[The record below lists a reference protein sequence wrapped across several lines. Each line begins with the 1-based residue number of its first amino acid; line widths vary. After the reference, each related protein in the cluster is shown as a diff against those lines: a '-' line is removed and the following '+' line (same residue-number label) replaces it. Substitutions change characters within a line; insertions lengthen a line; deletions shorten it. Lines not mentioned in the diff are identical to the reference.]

1 MELAASRLDVPPRMH
16 VQPVVRQ
23 GDPGSELLRY
33 AEEVHAELIAVGTR
47 GQAFL
52 ARLLLGSVATKIIRA
67 SPIAVLTIPT
77 RDADKDR

>member
-1 MELAASRLDVPPRMH
+1 
-16 VQPVVRQ
+16 
-23 GDPGSELLRY
+23 LLRY

-47 GQAFL
+47 GQGFL
-52 ARLLLGSVATKIIRA
+52 ARLLLGGVATKIIRA